1 MSFSALGADELAHV
15 LAFASA
21 RDVEALTVAARVVAR
36 EVLPENPAVWRG
48 LFLRQWEA
56 LNFPLPGVRDGSAA
70 LVLDPRVGLL
80 FDRCG
85 TQRRPSSGAIADEG
99 WGHVEQQD
107 DRKPQVPG
115 LGARRRACAVLR

>member
-1 MSFSALGADELAHV
+1 MSFSALGADELARV

-21 RDVEALTVAARVVAR
+21 RDVEAMTVAARVVAR

-70 LVLDPRVGLL
+70 LVLDPRVDLL

-85 TQRRPSSGAIADEG
+85 GAQRRPSPWSGY
-99 WGHVEQQD
+99 
-107 DRKPQVPG
+107 
-115 LGARRRACAVLR
+115 